1 VGIFKRPGTKWSKL
15 LTPELLSPQ
24 WFSALF
30 AIVLIDLVLAGD
42 NAIVIGLAARHVP
55 FQYRRRVVIWGTAGA
70 ILVRTVLTLA
80 VVWLLKIPAF
90 LLIGGLALI
99 YIGWKLT
106 HDPSENVRQLRPAST
121 VRGAVQTIIVADAI
135 MGLDNV
141 LAVGGAAQGSFLLV
155 VTGLALSIPIVIWGS
170 TLVLKW
176 VERVPAILW
185 LGAAV
190 LGWTSAKMIASEPLL
205 KSLFDSY
212 PLAKTLSYLVI
223 IGGLVAVPMWQAAD
237 RRKRAEGAVLA
248 FIAFWLAAWG
258 WMEGSIG
265 VAFDPLDRWKWDDGI
280 IELVRWIGWI
290 PIALSIH
297 GKLAPRPR
305 RREKPD
311 LA

>member
-1 VGIFKRPGTKWSKL
+1 

-55 FQYRRRVVIWGTAGA
+55 AAYQRRVVLWGTAGA

-90 LLIGGLALI
+90 LFVGGLALI

-106 HDPSENVRQLRPAST
+106 SEPSDNARGLRPAST
-121 VRGAVQTIIVADAI
+121 VRGAVQTIIVADAV
-135 MGLDNV
+135 MGVDNV

-176 VERVPAILW
+176 VERFPSILW

-190 LGWTSAKMIASEPLL
+190 LGWTAAKMIMSEPLL
-205 KSLFDSY
+205 KPWFDAY
-212 PLAKTLSYLVI
+212 PLARTASYLAI
-223 IGGLVAVPMWQAAD
+223 IGGLVAVPMWRAAD
-237 RRKRAEGAVLA
+237 RRQRAQGAVLA
-248 FIAFWLAAWG
+248 FVALWLAAWG
-258 WMEGSIG
+258 WMEDAIG
-265 VAFDPLDRWKWDDGI
+265 VAFDPLDQWKWDDGI
-280 IELVRWIGWI
+280 IDLLRWIGWI
-290 PIALSIH
+290 PIAPWIH
-297 GKLAPRPR
+297 GKLAPRLHR
-305 RREKPD
+305 RGRPD
-311 LA
+311 PV

>member
-1 VGIFKRPGTKWSKL
+1 
-15 LTPELLSPQ
+15 LTPELLSPP
-24 WFSALF
+24 WFSALL

-55 FQYRRRVVIWGTAGA
+55 AQYRRRVVIWGTAGA
-70 ILVRTVLTLA
+70 VLVRTVLTLA

-106 HDPSENVRQLRPAST
+106 HGPIENVRQLRPAST
-121 VRGAVQTIIVADAI
+121 VRGAVQTIIVADAV

-141 LAVGGAAQGSFLLV
+141 LAIGGAAQGSFLLV
-155 VTGLALSIPIVIWGS
+155 VTGFALSIPIVIWGS

-176 VERVPAILW
+176 VKRVPAIIW

-190 LGWTSAKMIASEPLL
+190 VGWTSAKMIASEPLL
-205 KSLFDSY
+205 KPWFDSY
-212 PLAKTLSYLVI
+212 PLARTLSYIVI
-223 IGGLVAVPMWQAAD
+223 IGGLVLVPMWQAAD

-258 WMEGSIG
+258 WMEDSIG
-265 VAFDPLDRWKWDDGI
+265 VAFDPLDRWQWDDAI

-290 PIALSIH
+290 PIALWIH
-297 GKLAPRPR
+297 AKLTPRPH

-311 LA
+311 PV